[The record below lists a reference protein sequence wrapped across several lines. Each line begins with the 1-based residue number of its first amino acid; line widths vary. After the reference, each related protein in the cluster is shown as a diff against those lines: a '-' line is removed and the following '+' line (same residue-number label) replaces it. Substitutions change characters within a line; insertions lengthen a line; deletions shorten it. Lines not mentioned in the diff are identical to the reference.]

1 MTLRLIDLKKIQKP
15 LNLFAGY
22 NGLEEMIPKDSKPV
36 YTRYTYKGP
45 FRYSELV
52 DFIRNPPEEFY
63 EDKEKLKLV
72 RPVLPKD
79 LYEINGLVLY

>member
-52 DFIRNPPEEFY
+52 DFIRNPP
-63 EDKEKLKLV
+63 
-72 RPVLPKD
+72 
-79 LYEINGLVLY
+79 